1 LVNNRHQLACAA
13 QQCNSTRPQS
23 RGAIQGITTVKGSKS
38 MTKTETRRPWRA
50 HASSA
55 AGLRVYGAGNA
66 CLTMSFRNE
75 KLVKPSISHCIIPW
89 NPHCNGVL
97 GFSVRPEAF
106 AMHEHVTLLIRLG
119 QIAGE
124 RCSCEERASHALAL
138 LNAYTAKLYA
148 RAGIG
153 VSNRLA
159 TSAKSFADQTLADL
173 RRQILA
179 AEIRAADSC
188 GKVFTAVRH
197 RIEMARRVLA
207 SRITE
212 ETVLCQRP
220 DPLRS
225 SSLRVDHDA
234 QSTDTMRRRIRE
246 RRQVTERTPPIERT
260 IDLVPTGTL
269 GRTLRLGD
277 ERLHRPCRRARLGS
291 LSGQLTM

>member
-1 LVNNRHQLACAA
+1 
-13 QQCNSTRPQS
+13 
-23 RGAIQGITTVKGSKS
+23 
-38 MTKTETRRPWRA
+38 
-50 HASSA
+50 
-55 AGLRVYGAGNA
+55 
-66 CLTMSFRNE
+66 
-75 KLVKPSISHCIIPW
+75 
-89 NPHCNGVL
+89 
-97 GFSVRPEAF
+97 
-106 AMHEHVTLLIRLG
+106 MHEHVTLLIRLG

-124 RCSCEERASHALAL
+124 PCSCEERASHALAL

-173 RRQILA
+173 RREILA

-188 GKVFTAVRH
+188 RRVFTAVRH

-212 ETVLCQRP
+212 ESVLCQQL

-225 SSLRVDHDA
+225 SPRVDHDA
-234 QSTDTMRRRIRE
+234 QSTDTMRRRLRE
-246 RRQVTERTPPIERT
+246 RQQVTERKPPIERT
-260 IDLVPTGTL
+260 IDLVPTDAL
-269 GRTLRLGD
+269 GRTLRLRE

>member
-1 LVNNRHQLACAA
+1 
-13 QQCNSTRPQS
+13 
-23 RGAIQGITTVKGSKS
+23 
-38 MTKTETRRPWRA
+38 
-50 HASSA
+50 
-55 AGLRVYGAGNA
+55 
-66 CLTMSFRNE
+66 MSFRNE
-75 KLVKPSISHCIIPW
+75 KLVKPSISHCIIPGTHTAAARTVFGA
-89 NPHCNGVL
+89 PD
-97 GFSVRPEAF
+97 AF

-124 RCSCEERASHALAL
+124 PGSCEERASHALAL

-173 RRQILA
+173 RREILA
-179 AEIRAADSC
+179 AEIRAANSC
-188 GKVFTAVRH
+188 RKVFTAVRH

-207 SRITE
+207 SRITAE
-212 ETVLCQRP
+212 SVLCRQP
-220 DPLRS
+220 DPLCS

-234 QSTDTMRRRIRE
+234 QSTYTMRRRLRE
-246 RRQVTERTPPIERT
+246 RQQVTESKPPIERT
-260 IDLVPTGTL
+260 IDLVPTDAL
-269 GRTLRLGD
+269 GRTLRLRE

>member
-1 LVNNRHQLACAA
+1 
-13 QQCNSTRPQS
+13 
-23 RGAIQGITTVKGSKS
+23 
-38 MTKTETRRPWRA
+38 
-50 HASSA
+50 
-55 AGLRVYGAGNA
+55 
-66 CLTMSFRNE
+66 
-75 KLVKPSISHCIIPW
+75 
-89 NPHCNGVL
+89 
-97 GFSVRPEAF
+97 
-106 AMHEHVTLLIRLG
+106 MHEHVTLLIRLG

-138 LNAYTAKLYA
+138 VNAYTAKLYA

-173 RRQILA
+173 RREILA
-179 AEIRAADSC
+179 AEIRAVDSC
-188 GKVFTAVRH
+188 KKVFTAVRH

-212 ETVLCQRP
+212 ETVLCQQP

-225 SSLRVDHDA
+225 SSLRVD
-234 QSTDTMRRRIRE
+234 TRRRLRE
-246 RRQVTERTPPIERT
+246 RRQVTENTPPIERT
-260 IDLVPTGTL
+260 IDLVPTGAL
-269 GRTLRLGD
+269 GRTLRLGH